1 MLKVRASQNFFWSE
15 ILDLSIFISAFDKKV
30 HHDVF
35 SANFN
40 IPQFHTLLIL
50 YIRKIASS

>member
-15 ILDLSIFISAFDKKV
+15 ILDLSILISAFDKKV

-35 SANFN
+35 SVNFN

-50 YIRKIASS
+50 YIRKIAS